1 MSHKVTY
8 DPGAFNPMVQS
19 FQSKIDLPTP
29 NPTLMY
35 CIKKIENFPE
45 LGYCYLT
52 VLVERAGE
60 PYQTIL
66 FYTYVSSNA
75 DYRYSRFIEGIK
87 TLVPLHS
94 TRIKEDCLIVDG
106 HKSPWEGA
114 GEAWRATIKALPS
127 QPHRPRPYGRAT
139 ILANGEATCAKPCAH
154 D

>member
-1 MSHKVTY
+1 MSYKVTC

-66 FYTYVSSNA
+66 FYTYASSNA
-75 DYRYSRFIEGIK
+75 GYRYSRFIEGIK

-94 TRIKEDCLIVDG
+94 TRIKEDCLIVFECDKKCPCG
-106 HKSPWEGA
+106 W
-114 GEAWRATIKALPS
+114 TLDQIK
-127 QPHRPRPYGRAT
+127 G
-139 ILANGEATCAKPCAH
+139 